1 MAPKGL
7 RVVAIICAA
16 AVFVILVAVYAGCKL
31 LRRRTLP
38 LAPASDSESE
48 ATVVEPTSSDGIRAK
63 ESSSPPPSEPLGII
77 LAPTP
82 DDRAAAAG
90 KVTNI
95 YDEILKATG
104 NFSGAGIIGYG
115 GFGTVYG
122 GELPA
127 GRRVAVKRLHGS
139 FQCLSARRFLAEMEA
154 VAEVKHQNL
163 VPLVGYCARGDECF
177 LIYKRMRHGSLASWL
192 RNLRLQANNAAA
204 AGLQALGWPV
214 RLEICLGSARGLAFL
229 HHGGFASQS
238 QQHLTHGDVKSSNI
252 LLDELM
258 RPRVSDFGVARII
271 RGYETHVR
279 TGDPGSR
286 DYVPPE
292 YTLAMKC
299 TAKGDVYGF
308 GVVMLEVLT
317 GRPAAGGQE
326 VGEGGGGG
334 ELVGWVRWMVA
345 HGREGELFDP
355 SLPVSGLWCEQMARV
370 LDLARECTDDEPWKR
385 PTMGRVVEE
394 LVRIQLMEHGPRG
407 VLGREIQA

>member
-16 AVFVILVAVYAGCKL
+16 VVFAILVVVYAGCKL

-48 ATVVEPTSSDGIRAK
+48 ATVEPTSSDGLRGK
-63 ESSSPPPSEPLGII
+63 KSSSSEPLGII
-77 LAPTP
+77 LATP
-82 DDRAAAAG
+82 DERAAR

-95 YDEILKATG
+95 YDDILKATC
-104 NFSGAGIIGYG
+104 NFSGARIIGYG

-122 GELPA
+122 GELPE

-139 FQCLSARRFLAEMEA
+139 FQFLCGRQFLAEMEA

-163 VPLVGYCARGDECF
+163 VPLLGYCARGDERF

-192 RNLRLQANNAAA
+192 RNQANAAS
-204 AGLQALGWPV
+204 QALGWPV
-214 RLEICLGSARGLAFL
+214 RLEICLGSARGLVFL
-229 HHGGFASQS
+229 HHGFAS
-238 QQHLTHGDVKSSNI
+238 QHLTHRDVKSSNI

-258 RPRVSDFGVARII
+258 RPRVSDFGLARII

-279 TGDPGSR
+279 TGDPGSLG
-286 DYVPPE
+286 YVPPE
-292 YTLAMKC
+292 YPLAMKC

-317 GRPAAGGQE
+317 GRPAAGQE
-326 VGEGGGGG
+326 VGEGGG

-355 SLPVSGLWCEQMARV
+355 SLPVSGLWCEQMACV

-394 LVRIQLMEHGPRG
+394 LERIQLVEHGPYG
-407 VLGREIQA
+407 LQGREIQA